1 MRHLLFLPTFIA
13 ISTVAVAQYQPL
25 NVKTG
30 QWHTTVLVNR
40 SGSLAMPS
48 DYMAK
53 LTPEQRA
60 KVEATM
66 KQASKPNTMTR
77 VNQDCLTEEEL
88 KRGTPFKPDNNRCTE
103 KVLNSNSSKLN
114 LEQDCMEDSMTTKT
128 TMSLE
133 AVSPELVK
141 GAGVV
146 TVTSEGHT
154 FTSNITFTSEWKS
167 ASCDT
172 GAKSKPG
179 ALLPGLKSK
188 LSAPGAAK
196 DQTPDPK

>member
-1 MRHLLFLPTFIA
+1 MRQLLFLPTFIA

-30 QWHTTVLVNR
+30 QWQTTVLVNR
-40 SGSLAMPS
+40 GGSLAMPS

-60 KVEATM
+60 QVEAAM
-66 KQASKPNTMTR
+66 KQASKPNTITR
-77 VNQDCLTEEEL
+77 MNQDCLTEEEL
-88 KRGTPFKPDNNRCTE
+88 KRGTPFKPDNDRCTE
-103 KVLNSNSSKLN
+103 KVLKSTSSKLN
-114 LEQDCMEDSMTTKT
+114 VEQDCMEDGMTTKT

-154 FTSNITFTSEWKS
+154 FTSNITFTSEWKL
-167 ASCDT
+167 ATCDT
-172 GAKSKPG
+172 SAKSKSS

-188 LSAPGAAK
+188 VFAPAPAK
-196 DQTPDPK
+196 DQTPNPR